1 MKQISIAAM
10 VAIGLTGAACHAK
23 EGASGN
29 ASATADSGK
38 PVHAVTPPKNGDWT
52 TVVTA
57 TDAGGF
63 MMGNPNAKVHLVEYG
78 SMTCPHCQRF
88 EENSVPQLEAK
99 YVKTGQI
106 SYEFR
111 NYLRNAIDLGVA
123 LIAQCNG
130 EKSFFPL
137 TKALYHDQPVWFAKV
152 QAAPQDQLQALES
165 LPPGQIAPAA
175 AKLAD
180 LQTWA
185 AARGVAPAK
194 SAQCLSDQKATDKLV
209 QVTSDVATQY
219 PAFQGTPSFV
229 INGTLVELGP
239 VTEEQV
245 WPTLESKIKA
255 ALGGGERG

>member
-1 MKQISIAAM
+1 MKTRTLFLALAA
-10 VAIGLTGAACHAK
+10 ASFATAACNAEK
-23 EGASGN
+23 ASGKGG
-29 ASATADSGK
+29 SAESHPIK
-38 PVHAVTPPKNGDWT
+38 PVAPPKNGDWT

-88 EENSVPQLEAK
+88 EENSVPDLEAK

-194 SAQCLSDQKATDKLV
+194 SAQCLADQKATDKLV

-219 PAFQGTPSFV
+219 PGFQGTPSFV
-229 INGTLVELGP
+229 INGTLVDLGP

>member
-1 MKQISIAAM
+1 LLKQISLVALIAA
-10 VAIGLTGAACHAK
+10 GLSAAACHSKQSSTEA
-23 EGASGN
+23 GS
-29 ASATADSGK
+29 ADSGK
-38 PVHAVTPPKNGDWT
+38 PVHAVAPPANGDWT
-52 TVVTA
+52 QVVTA

-78 SMTCPHCQRF
+78 SMTCPHCQHF
-88 EENSVPQLEAK
+88 EETAVPELESK
-99 YVKTGQI
+99 YVKTGQV

-152 QAAPQDQLQALES
+152 QAAPQEQLQQLES

-180 LQTWA
+180 LQNWA
-185 AARGVAPAK
+185 AMRGVPPAK
-194 SAQCLSDQKATDKLV
+194 SAQCLSNQKATDQLV
-209 QVTSDVATQY
+209 QVTSDATTQY

-229 INGTLVELGP
+229 INGALVELGP
-239 VTEEQV
+239 VTEAQV
-245 WPTLESKIKA
+245 WPTLEAKLKA
-255 ALGGGERG
+255 ALGGQQG